1 MDNTAC
7 PPRGELAADRE
18 AVLPPAGLIGVL
30 GGMGPL
36 ATVDFMHKLLRA
48 TPAARDQDHLPM
60 LVSSIP
66 QVPDRTLA
74 FRGQGP
80 SPLPSL
86 VEAGDRLV
94 RAGVAFIVIPCNT
107 AHLWFDELQQAL
119 QVPMLHVADA
129 ALAAVAERVGPGV
142 AIGLLGTDATIESG
156 LYARRAPEH
165 AWLLPTAE
173 EIGKWLMPGIAAVKA
188 GKLAVG
194 RQLCGRAAQA
204 LADRGAGAL
213 LLACTELPLV
223 LDDRSA
229 GVPAVD
235 ATDALARAAARRS
248 SAARAPV

>member
-1 MDNTAC
+1 MNNAAC
-7 PPRGELAADRE
+7 PPRGEPDAARGLS
-18 AVLPPAGLIGVL
+18 LPPAGLIGVL

-36 ATVDFMHKLLRA
+36 ATVDFMHKLVRA

-74 FRGQGP
+74 FRGEGP
-80 SPLPSL
+80 SPLPAL
-86 VEAGDRLV
+86 VAAGDRLV

-142 AIGLLGTDATIESG
+142 PVGLLGTDATIDSG
-156 LYARRAPEH
+156 LYSRRSSGH
-165 AWLLPTAE
+165 AWVLPTADE
-173 EIGKWLMPGIAAVKA
+173 VADWLMPGIAAVKA
-188 GKLAVG
+188 GKLARG
-194 RQLCGRAAQA
+194 RALCGRAARA

-223 LDDRSA
+223 LDDSSA
-229 GVPAVD
+229 GVPAID
-235 ATDALARAAARRS
+235 ATDALARAAAAWS
-248 SAARAPV
+248 GAARRG